1 MCVTDD
7 DDIAEKLRMLRNHGQ
22 LRGEFVVAA
31 GNSRMT
37 EIAAALGLAQLHRLD
52 EIVLRRRELAALYR
66 EALGGEMDLQTT
78 PRRRGIQLSN
88 VWAGACRT
96 AKTATRYAPSSG
108 SVVLKPAFF
117 RSPFTSSVVSRGAR
131 LRCRS
136 QNTLRRAGSRFRSIR
151 RCETPRLRR
160 WSEASVGCSMSDDV
174 VLEVEGLR
182 KVFHIG
188 FFRKR
193 VEAVNGT
200 SFKVKRGEIFG
211 LLGPNGAGKTT
222 TIKAILRL
230 IFPTEGEIR
239 IFGRSADDPEAAKRV
254 GYMPEN
260 PYVYQ
265 YLKPLEFLDLCGRL
279 VGLPKADR
287 RARSEEMIDKVGL
300 RHAVDRPIG
309 KFSKGM
315 MQRIGLAQ
323 ALLHDPELLVLDEP
337 MSGLD
342 PIGRKEVRD
351 LLVEQR
357 ERGKTLL
364 FTSHILSD
372 VELLCDRVVIMQH
385 GKITSEGQVHDLLET
400 AGRQVEI
407 RLSGAS
413 QALKDS
419 LGSRGTIVDDGAGHL
434 TLRVEGQKAVEE
446 IIRISNA
453 AGARLDAM
461 IPQRQTLENLFVK
474 NAGR

>member
-1 MCVTDD
+1 
-7 DDIAEKLRMLRNHGQ
+7 
-22 LRGEFVVAA
+22 
-31 GNSRMT
+31 
-37 EIAAALGLAQLHRLD
+37 
-52 EIVLRRRELAALYR
+52 
-66 EALGGEMDLQTT
+66 
-78 PRRRGIQLSN
+78 
-88 VWAGACRT
+88 
-96 AKTATRYAPSSG
+96 
-108 SVVLKPAFF
+108 
-117 RSPFTSSVVSRGAR
+117 
-131 LRCRS
+131 
-136 QNTLRRAGSRFRSIR
+136 
-151 RCETPRLRR
+151 
-160 WSEASVGCSMSDDV
+160 MSDDF

-239 IFGRSADDPEAAKRV
+239 IFGRSADDREAAKRV

-279 VGLPKADR
+279 VGIPKTDR

-300 RHAVDRPIG
+300 RDAMDRPIG

-372 VELLCDRVVIMQH
+372 VELLCDRVVIMQQ
-385 GKITSEGQVHDLLET
+385 GEITSEGQVHDLLET

-419 LGSRGTIVDDGAGHL
+419 LRSRGTILDGGAGHL
-434 TLRVEGQKAVEE
+434 TLRVEGQKAVDEV
-446 IIRISNA
+446 IRISNA

-461 IPQRQTLENLFVK
+461 IPERQTLEKLFLK
-474 NAGR
+474 NAGG

>member
-1 MCVTDD
+1 
-7 DDIAEKLRMLRNHGQ
+7 
-22 LRGEFVVAA
+22 
-31 GNSRMT
+31 
-37 EIAAALGLAQLHRLD
+37 
-52 EIVLRRRELAALYR
+52 
-66 EALGGEMDLQTT
+66 
-78 PRRRGIQLSN
+78 
-88 VWAGACRT
+88 
-96 AKTATRYAPSSG
+96 
-108 SVVLKPAFF
+108 
-117 RSPFTSSVVSRGAR
+117 
-131 LRCRS
+131 
-136 QNTLRRAGSRFRSIR
+136 
-151 RCETPRLRR
+151 
-160 WSEASVGCSMSDDV
+160 MSDDV

-287 RARSEEMIDKVGL
+287 SARSEEMIDKVGL
-300 RHAVDRPIG
+300 RDAVDRPIG

-419 LGSRGTIVDDGAGHL
+419 LGSRGTIVDDGGGHL

-461 IPQRQTLENLFVK
+461 IPERQTLENLFVK

>member
-1 MCVTDD
+1 MGDD
-7 DDIAEKLRMLRNHGQ
+7 L
-22 LRGEFVVAA
+22 
-31 GNSRMT
+31 
-37 EIAAALGLAQLHRLD
+37 
-52 EIVLRRRELAALYR
+52 
-66 EALGGEMDLQTT
+66 
-78 PRRRGIQLSN
+78 
-88 VWAGACRT
+88 
-96 AKTATRYAPSSG
+96 
-108 SVVLKPAFF
+108 
-117 RSPFTSSVVSRGAR
+117 
-131 LRCRS
+131 
-136 QNTLRRAGSRFRSIR
+136 
-151 RCETPRLRR
+151 
-160 WSEASVGCSMSDDV
+160 

-200 SFKVKRGEIFG
+200 SFNVKRGEIFG

-239 IFGRSADDPEAAKRV
+239 LFGRSADDREAAKRV

-260 PYVYQ
+260 PYIYQ

-279 VGLPKADR
+279 VGLSKADR
-287 RARSEEMIDKVGL
+287 LARSEAMVDKVGL

-323 ALLHDPELLVLDEP
+323 ALLHDPELLILDEP

-351 LLVEQR
+351 LLLEQR
-357 ERGKTLL
+357 ERGNTLL

-372 VELLCDRVVIMQH
+372 VEELCDRVVIMQQ
-385 GKITSEGQVHDLLET
+385 GKITSEGRVHDLVET
-400 AGRQVEI
+400 AGRRVEI

-413 QALKDS
+413 HALKDALS
-419 LGSRGTIVDDGAGHL
+419 SRGAILDYGGGHL
-434 TLRVEGQKAVEE
+434 TLRVDGQDAVDE
-446 IIRISNA
+446 IIRVSNA

-461 IPQRQTLENLFVK
+461 IPERQTLEKLFLQSTK
-474 NAGR
+474 H

>member
-1 MCVTDD
+1 
-7 DDIAEKLRMLRNHGQ
+7 
-22 LRGEFVVAA
+22 
-31 GNSRMT
+31 
-37 EIAAALGLAQLHRLD
+37 
-52 EIVLRRRELAALYR
+52 
-66 EALGGEMDLQTT
+66 
-78 PRRRGIQLSN
+78 
-88 VWAGACRT
+88 
-96 AKTATRYAPSSG
+96 
-108 SVVLKPAFF
+108 
-117 RSPFTSSVVSRGAR
+117 
-131 LRCRS
+131 
-136 QNTLRRAGSRFRSIR
+136 
-151 RCETPRLRR
+151 
-160 WSEASVGCSMSDDV
+160 MSDDF

-193 VEAVNGT
+193 VEAVRGT

-239 IFGRSADDPEAAKRV
+239 IFGRSADDREAAKRV

-279 VGLPKADR
+279 VGIPKTDR

-300 RHAVDRPIG
+300 RHAMDRPIG

-372 VELLCDRVVIMQH
+372 VELLCDRVVIMQQ
-385 GKITSEGQVHDLLET
+385 GEITSEGQVHDLLET

-407 RLSGAS
+407 RLSSAS
-413 QALKDS
+413 QALEDS
-419 LGSRGTIVDDGAGHL
+419 LRSRGTILDGGAGHL
-434 TLRVEGQKAVEE
+434 TLRVEGQKAVDEV
-446 IIRISNA
+446 IRISNA

-461 IPQRQTLENLFVK
+461 IPERQTLEKLFLK
-474 NAGR
+474 NAGG

>member
-1 MCVTDD
+1 
-7 DDIAEKLRMLRNHGQ
+7 
-22 LRGEFVVAA
+22 
-31 GNSRMT
+31 
-37 EIAAALGLAQLHRLD
+37 
-52 EIVLRRRELAALYR
+52 
-66 EALGGEMDLQTT
+66 
-78 PRRRGIQLSN
+78 
-88 VWAGACRT
+88 
-96 AKTATRYAPSSG
+96 
-108 SVVLKPAFF
+108 
-117 RSPFTSSVVSRGAR
+117 
-131 LRCRS
+131 
-136 QNTLRRAGSRFRSIR
+136 
-151 RCETPRLRR
+151 
-160 WSEASVGCSMSDDV
+160 MSDEL
-174 VLEVEGLR
+174 VLEVKGL
-182 KVFHIG
+182 KKTFHIG

-193 VEAVNGT
+193 VEAVRGT
-200 SFKVKRGEIFG
+200 SFQVRRGEIFG

-222 TIKAILRL
+222 TIKSILRL

-239 IFGRSADDPEAAKRV
+239 IFGRSADDREAAKRV

-265 YLKPLEFLDLCGRL
+265 YLKPSEFLDLCGRL
-279 VGLPKADR
+279 VGIPKRER

-300 RHAVDRPIG
+300 RHAADRPIG

-351 LLVEQR
+351 LLLEQR

-385 GKITSEGQVHDLLET
+385 GEITSEGQVHDLLES
-400 AGRQVEI
+400 AGRRVEL

-413 QALKDS
+413 KALKDS
-419 LGSRGTIVDDGAGHL
+419 LGSRGKIVDDGDGHL
-434 TLRVEGQKAVEE
+434 TLRVDGQQAVDEVM
-446 IIRISNA
+446 RISNA

-461 IPQRQTLENLFVK
+461 VPERQTLENLFLE
-474 NAGR
+474 NANH

>member
-1 MCVTDD
+1 
-7 DDIAEKLRMLRNHGQ
+7 
-22 LRGEFVVAA
+22 
-31 GNSRMT
+31 
-37 EIAAALGLAQLHRLD
+37 
-52 EIVLRRRELAALYR
+52 
-66 EALGGEMDLQTT
+66 
-78 PRRRGIQLSN
+78 
-88 VWAGACRT
+88 
-96 AKTATRYAPSSG
+96 
-108 SVVLKPAFF
+108 
-117 RSPFTSSVVSRGAR
+117 
-131 LRCRS
+131 
-136 QNTLRRAGSRFRSIR
+136 
-151 RCETPRLRR
+151 
-160 WSEASVGCSMSDDV
+160 MSDDF

-239 IFGRSADDPEAAKRV
+239 IFGRSADDREAAKRV

-279 VGLPKADR
+279 VGIPKTDR

-300 RHAVDRPIG
+300 RHAMDRPIG

-372 VELLCDRVVIMQH
+372 VELLCDRVVIMQQ
-385 GKITSEGQVHDLLET
+385 GEITSEGQVHDLLET

-407 RLSGAS
+407 RLSSAS

-419 LGSRGTIVDDGAGHL
+419 LRSRGTILDGGAGHL
-434 TLRVEGQKAVEE
+434 TLRVEGQKAVDEV
-446 IIRISNA
+446 IRISNA

-461 IPQRQTLENLFVK
+461 IPERQTLEKLFLK
-474 NAGR
+474 NAGG

>member
-1 MCVTDD
+1 MSE
-7 DDIAEKLRMLRNHGQ
+7 DI
-22 LRGEFVVAA
+22 
-31 GNSRMT
+31 
-37 EIAAALGLAQLHRLD
+37 
-52 EIVLRRRELAALYR
+52 
-66 EALGGEMDLQTT
+66 
-78 PRRRGIQLSN
+78 
-88 VWAGACRT
+88 
-96 AKTATRYAPSSG
+96 
-108 SVVLKPAFF
+108 
-117 RSPFTSSVVSRGAR
+117 
-131 LRCRS
+131 
-136 QNTLRRAGSRFRSIR
+136 
-151 RCETPRLRR
+151 
-160 WSEASVGCSMSDDV
+160 
-174 VLEVEGLR
+174 VLEVKGLR

-193 VEAVNGT
+193 VEAVKNA
-200 SFKVKRGEIFG
+200 SFSVRRGEIFG

-222 TIKAILRL
+222 TIKSILRL
-230 IFPTEGEIR
+230 IFPSEGEIR
-239 IFGRSADDPEAAKRV
+239 IFGRPAGDREAAKRV

-279 VGLPKADR
+279 TGIPKVER
-287 RARSEEMIDKVGL
+287 GERSEAMVDKVGL

-315 MQRIGLAQ
+315 MQRVGLAQ

-351 LLVEQR
+351 VLLEQR
-357 ERGKTLL
+357 ARGKTLL

-372 VELLCDRVVIMQH
+372 VELLCDRVVIMQR
-385 GKITSEGQVHDLLET
+385 GEITSEGQVSDLLES

-413 QALKDS
+413 AALKTS
-419 LGSRGTIVDDGAGHL
+419 LASRAVVVDDGAGHL
-434 TLRVEGQKAVEE
+434 TLRADGDRAIDE
-446 IIRISNA
+446 ILRISNA
-453 AGARLDAM
+453 AGARLDAL
-461 IPQRQTLENLFVK
+461 IPIRQTLENLFLQ

>member
-1 MCVTDD
+1 MS
-7 DDIAEKLRMLRNHGQ
+7 E
-22 LRGEFVVAA
+22 
-31 GNSRMT
+31 
-37 EIAAALGLAQLHRLD
+37 
-52 EIVLRRRELAALYR
+52 
-66 EALGGEMDLQTT
+66 DL
-78 PRRRGIQLSN
+78 
-88 VWAGACRT
+88 
-96 AKTATRYAPSSG
+96 
-108 SVVLKPAFF
+108 
-117 RSPFTSSVVSRGAR
+117 
-131 LRCRS
+131 
-136 QNTLRRAGSRFRSIR
+136 
-151 RCETPRLRR
+151 
-160 WSEASVGCSMSDDV
+160 
-174 VLEVEGLR
+174 VLEVKGLW

-193 VEAVNGT
+193 VEAVRGT
-200 SFKVKRGEIFG
+200 SFTVKKGEIFG

-230 IFPTEGEIR
+230 IFPTKGEIR
-239 IFGRSADDPEAAKRV
+239 IFGRSGDDREVAKRI

-265 YLKPLEFLDLCGRL
+265 YLKPFEFLDLCGRL
-279 VGLPKADR
+279 VGLPKNDR
-287 RARSEEMIDKVGL
+287 RIRSEEMIDRVGL
-300 RHAVDRPIG
+300 RDATDRPIG

-351 LLVEQR
+351 LLLEQR

-372 VELLCDRVVIMQH
+372 VELLCDRVVIMQQ
-385 GKITSEGQVHDLLET
+385 GEITSEGQVHDLLES
-400 AGRQVEI
+400 AGRRVEI

-419 LGSRGTIVDDGAGHL
+419 LGSRGKIRDDGAGHL
-434 TLRVEGQKAVEE
+434 TLRVDGQKAVEE
-446 IIRISNA
+446 ILRISNA

-461 IPQRQTLENLFVK
+461 IPERQTLENLFLK
-474 NAGR
+474 NAGH

>member
-1 MCVTDD
+1 
-7 DDIAEKLRMLRNHGQ
+7 
-22 LRGEFVVAA
+22 
-31 GNSRMT
+31 
-37 EIAAALGLAQLHRLD
+37 
-52 EIVLRRRELAALYR
+52 
-66 EALGGEMDLQTT
+66 
-78 PRRRGIQLSN
+78 
-88 VWAGACRT
+88 
-96 AKTATRYAPSSG
+96 
-108 SVVLKPAFF
+108 
-117 RSPFTSSVVSRGAR
+117 
-131 LRCRS
+131 
-136 QNTLRRAGSRFRSIR
+136 
-151 RCETPRLRR
+151 
-160 WSEASVGCSMSDDV
+160 MSDEV
-174 VLEVEGLR
+174 VLEVEGLW

-193 VEAVNGT
+193 VEAVSGT
-200 SFKVKRGEIFG
+200 SFTVKRGEIFG

-239 IFGRSADDPEAAKRV
+239 IFGRSAGDREAAKRV

-279 VGLPKADR
+279 VGLPKGGAPCAFGGDDR
-287 RARSEEMIDKVGL
+287 QGRSSAR
-300 RHAVDRPIG
+300 VDRPIG

-351 LLVEQR
+351 LLLEQR

-372 VELLCDRVVIMQH
+372 VELLCDRVVIMQQ
-385 GKITSEGQVHDLLET
+385 GEITSEGQVHDLLET

-446 IIRISNA
+446 VIRISNA

-461 IPQRQTLENLFVK
+461 IPERQTLENLFLK